1 MASQLNASLR
11 SPASLE
17 ADLQRPN
24 AGANANMKGSLLI
37 GVQGEPGPAGNG
49 IASVV
54 LNADYTLTLTFD
66 DGTQYTT
73 PSIRGEKGERG
84 DDASVTVDSAFS
96 STSTN
101 PVQNKVITKVIHDL
115 ELMIGEEIWPYLVPK
130 VNANNN
136 GQIMQV
142 VGGKW
147 VPVTIDLEN
156 GEDGFSPTITVEA
169 IEGGNKIA
177 ITDVNGT
184 KYVYVMDGEDGKD
197 GKNGK
202 DGVDGRTPVKGTD
215 YFTKADKT
223 EMVASVIAA
232 LPVYDGSVTS
242 V

>member
-1 MASQLNASLR
+1 MLGQMNANLR
-11 SPASLE
+11 GPTKIGANLQSPGT
-17 ADLQRPN
+17 N
-24 AGANANMKGSLLI
+24 ANANMNGSLVF

-49 IASVV
+49 IASAV

-96 STSTN
+96 DNSTN
-101 PVQNKVITKVIHDL
+101 PLQNKVVKKAFDNL
-115 ELMIGEEIWPYLVPK
+115 ETMIGEEIWPYLVPK

-147 VPVTIDLEN
+147 VPVAIDLEN

-169 IEGGNKIA
+169 IEGGNRIA

-215 YFTKADKT
+215 YFTQAEKT
-223 EMVASVIAA
+223 EMVNAVIAA

>member
-1 MASQLNASLR
+1 MAGQLNASLR

-37 GVQGEPGPAGNG
+37 GAQGEPGPAGNG

-96 STSTN
+96 DDSTN
-101 PVQNKVITKVIHDL
+101 PLQNKVVKKAFDSL
-115 ELMIGEEIWPYLVPK
+115 EAMIGEKIWPYLVPK

-142 VGGKW
+142 VDGKW
-147 VPVTIDLEN
+147 VPVAIDLED

-184 KYVYVMDGEDGKD
+184 KYVYVMDGKG

-215 YFTKADKT
+215 YFTQADKT
-223 EMVASVIAA
+223 EMVNAVIAA